1 MGLEVGDG
9 EPGTGGW
16 GEEEVAIGWC
26 SWWRRVGAT
35 VKERLEGPLAVVLE
49 QMIVALG
56 LWL

>member
-56 LWL
+56 L